1 MTDAPGSTSGP
12 PGQLDNTRPQG
23 RLENKVAIVT
33 GAGSGIGEASARR
46 FAAEGAAVVAAD
58 IRLHKVDDV
67 VRAIGD
73 EGGQALA
80 VAVDVADAGQVE
92 AMVATAVD
100 HFGGLDVLF
109 NNAGT
114 LRPGTA
120 EELSVD
126 DWDLVMAVNVRSVF
140 LGAKYA
146 VGAMR
151 ERGGGSIINTAS
163 ISGLHGDGGAVC
175 YAASKAAVINLTR
188 ALSTDHAA
196 EGIRVNA
203 ICPGTIETPPVKRM
217 MADPAVLD
225 VNLAAHSLGRLGR
238 PSEIAAAAL
247 WLASD
252 ESSFVTGEY
261 LVVDGGLR
269 SRSPLGRLA
278 DPRPPA
284 KREATTGGGR

>member
-1 MTDAPGSTSGP
+1 MG
-12 PGQLDNTRPQG
+12 L
-23 RLENKVAIVT
+23 LENKIAIVT
-33 GAGSGIGEASARR
+33 GAGSGIGEASAHR
-46 FAAEGAAVVAAD
+46 FAAEGAVV
-58 IRLHKVDDV
+58 
-67 VRAIGD
+67 
-73 EGGQALA
+73 
-80 VAVDVADAGQVE
+80 VAVDIRGAKAAEVAAAIVE
-92 AMVATAVD
+92 QGGHAISLAANVAEADDVESMVDQTVD
-100 HFGGLDVLF
+100 RLGGLDVLF
-109 NNAGT
+109 SNAGT

-120 EELSVD
+120 EELSVE
-126 DWDLVMAVNVRSVF
+126 DWDLVMGVNVRSVF

-146 VGAMR
+146 IPAMR
-151 ERGGGSIINTAS
+151 ARGGGSIVNTAS

-217 MADPAVLD
+217 MEDPAALQ
-225 VNLAAHSLGRLGR
+225 VNLTAHSMGRLGL
-238 PSEIAAAAL
+238 PSEIAAAAV

-252 ESSFVTGEY
+252 ESSFVTGEH

-278 DPRPPA
+278 DPRPVH
-284 KREATTGGGR
+284 KR